1 MTMPPASPCC
11 DASPETTSG
20 PRGHFPGSGVFRPS
34 DAVVGS
40 ETERNRIPDFAANP
54 IESVGDEFHRHER
67 VGREWA
73 LKRARLLS
81 GKTKARIIIRVSEN
95 EDNVLALPAQQI
107 QATSNEVS
115 SNGTTLILG

>member
-1 MTMPPASPCC
+1 M
-11 DASPETTSG
+11 TTSG
-20 PRGHFPGSGVFRPS
+20 PPGYFPGRRGVRQS

-40 ETERNRIPDFAANP
+40 EAERNRIPDFAANP
-54 IESVGDEFHRHER
+54 IESVGDEFHRHES

-81 GKTKARIIIRVSEN
+81 GKTKARIIVRVSEN
-95 EDNVLALPAQQI
+95 EDNVLSLPAQQI
-107 QATSNEVS
+107 QATSNELS